1 MLKET
6 QWESLLWSLRQGQCV
21 LLLGDEASRP
31 SGQSL
36 KTALA
41 LELAHEL
48 GLPPATPS
56 STILLRYEEQEGR
69 NALEARVVRFYRDG
83 TGAPTRLHHDLAV
96 LPFTLLLTSCH
107 DAGVA
112 QALAAAGRPPQATC
126 YDFGG
131 PPVSL
136 ASEGSVE
143 RPLVFG
149 LLGSPERSRSLV
161 LTEYDLLEFLVHV
174 VSGNPPLPE
183 RILSAI
189 RDPAKTF
196 LFLGFGV
203 RHWHTRILLRVL
215 ELHRTRN
222 RSLALEELE
231 PPPADLEQTVL
242 FYRSGYRIEVIPADV
257 GGFVAEL
264 RRRYEATQATVPAPP
279 VAVAAPPELGRPPRV
294 FICHAKEDREAAR
307 RLFEALKRDRLDP
320 WFDESSLEVGE
331 AWDLEIEAEIKKA
344 DYFVVLLS
352 RHLEAKVDSYVNKE
366 INRALDRRE
375 YFRPGTRFILPLA
388 LDDAPLLPA
397 LAEIQ
402 AEPLKLEADGVSRLV
417 SLVYRDFQLRQRAS
431 R

>member
-31 SGQSL
+31 GGRTL
-36 KTALA
+36 KSTLA
-41 LELAHEL
+41 GKLAQEL
-48 GLPPATPS
+48 GLPPTTPS
-56 STILLRYEEQEGR
+56 PSAFLRYEEQEGR
-69 NALEARVVRFYRDG
+69 NALEARVGRFYRDEAG
-83 TGAPTRLHHDLAV
+83 PPASLHRDLAV

-107 DAGVA
+107 ETAVTE
-112 QALAAAGRPPQATC
+112 ALAAAGRPPQVAC

-131 PPVSL
+131 TPVPL
-136 ASEGSVE
+136 ASEGSIE
-143 RPLVFG
+143 RPVVFH

-183 RILSAI
+183 RVLSAI

-203 RHWHTRILLRVL
+203 RHWHLRILLRVL

-222 RSLALEELE
+222 RSLALEDLE
-231 PPPADLEQTVL
+231 PPPADLDQTVL
-242 FYRSGYRIEVIPADV
+242 FYRSGYRIEVLQADV
-257 GGFVAEL
+257 GGFVADL
-264 RRRYEATQATVPAPP
+264 RRRYEATRATVPGPEPAPP
-279 VAVAAPPELGRPPRV
+279 PPPDLGRPPRV
-294 FICHAKEDREAAR
+294 FLCHAREDKDAAR
-307 RLFEALKRDRLDP
+307 GLFAALEKDGLDP
-320 WFDESSLEVGE
+320 WLDERDLEVGE
-331 AWDLEIEAEIKKA
+331 EWDREIEAEIKRA

-366 INRALDRRE
+366 IHRALARRE
-375 YFRPGTRFILPLA
+375 YFRGGSRFILPLA
-388 LDDAPLLPA
+388 LDDAPLLPE
-397 LAEIQ
+397 LADIQ
-402 AEPLKLEADGVSRLV
+402 AEPLRPEGDGVARLV
-417 SLVYRDFQLRQRAS
+417 SLIRRDFQLRQRAP